1 LAENSY
7 VLISALPYF
16 LTTELLASRAWEPRK
31 SV

>member
-16 LTTELLASRAWEPRK
+16 LTTELLASRAWAARK